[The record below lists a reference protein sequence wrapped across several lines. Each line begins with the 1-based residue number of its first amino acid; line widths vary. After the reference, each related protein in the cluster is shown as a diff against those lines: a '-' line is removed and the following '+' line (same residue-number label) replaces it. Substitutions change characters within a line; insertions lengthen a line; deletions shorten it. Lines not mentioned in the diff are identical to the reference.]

1 THDVPQSFAEAFL
14 YQLPYGHGRQFGGSS
29 PQIVNQV
36 IGGWNLS
43 GAVRLSSGLPFFN
56 PVNFG
61 WNPLNNY
68 GFPGNALPDVVG
80 SPKPGSR
87 SMNHWVNMAAFH
99 GIDANGAP
107 LNCSTPGSKPCNPFP
122 YRYGNEGQ
130 RMNSLREAPTRN
142 VDLGVSKEFGIER
155 VHAELRGD
163 FLNAFNH
170 PIYGG
175 AWNIE
180 ENLYATNF
188 GQVYAT
194 RNDPRNIQV
203 ALKIMF

>member
-1 THDVPQSFAEAFL
+1 YTWSFSSGLSSVTSYQWSKNLDDGSEALIGWSIGNMWRDARNPKLDYAPSTHDVPQSFAEAFL

-107 LNCSTPGSKPCNPFP
+107 LNCSTPGSNPCNPFP

-142 VDLGVSKEFGIER
+142 V
-155 VHAELRGD
+155 
-163 FLNAFNH
+163 
-170 PIYGG
+170 
-175 AWNIE
+175 
-180 ENLYATNF
+180 
-188 GQVYAT
+188 
-194 RNDPRNIQV
+194 
-203 ALKIMF
+203 